1 MARQAGVLRRAQ
13 FRSPLRPLAA
23 HRAVQRRAADRG
35 CLHDGGRGRV
45 IDLSLN
51 EVETLSAKAARG
63 AGFSWGLAEDVGR
76 AARRIAVEDDK
87 WGQAM
92 LSLAEHAQSFE
103 PPSPA
108 RAARWRSG
116 QTDVAIGGPLCPIRT
131 AALLLDEP
139 LPASAMPLTILD
151 VGLPVWLDAM
161 LRRSA
166 MRVARPAGLATRADV
181 VIDNRAETEQPATG
195 RRGAIDD
202 RTLAA
207 LNSFAARTYV
217 PESERSRLRG
227 AGGGRVDD
235 E

>member
-1 MARQAGVLRRAQ
+1 MAAD
-13 FRSPLRPLAA
+13 
-23 HRAVQRRAADRG
+23 RAVQRRAADRG
-35 CLHDGGRGRV
+35 RRHDGGRGRV

-76 AARRIAVEDDK
+76 AARRIAVEADN
-87 WGQAM
+87 WSLAM

-116 QTDVAIGGPLCPIRT
+116 EADIATGRPLCPIRT

-139 LPASAMPLTILD
+139 LPANAMPLTILD

-161 LRRSA
+161 LRCSA
-166 MRVARPAGLATRADV
+166 MGVARPMARAARADV
-181 VIDNRAETEQPATG
+181 VIERRAETEQPATSQ
-195 RRGAIDD
+195 RGGIDE
-202 RTLAA
+202 RMLAA

>member
-1 MARQAGVLRRAQ
+1 M
-13 FRSPLRPLAA
+13 
-23 HRAVQRRAADRG
+23 
-35 CLHDGGRGRV
+35 

-76 AARRIAVEDDK
+76 AARRIAVEADN
-87 WGQAM
+87 WSLAM

-116 QTDVAIGGPLCPIRT
+116 EADIATGRPLCPIRT

-139 LPASAMPLTILD
+139 LPANAMPLTILD

-161 LRRSA
+161 LRCSA
-166 MRVARPAGLATRADV
+166 MGVARPMARAARADV
-181 VIDNRAETEQPATG
+181 VIERRAETEQPATSQ
-195 RRGAIDD
+195 RGGIDE
-202 RTLAA
+202 RMLAA

>member
-1 MARQAGVLRRAQ
+1 MAAD
-13 FRSPLRPLAA
+13 
-23 HRAVQRRAADRG
+23 RAVQRRAADRG
-35 CLHDGGRGRV
+35 RRHDGGRGRV

-76 AARRIAVEDDK
+76 ASRRIAVEDDN

-116 QTDVAIGGPLCPIRT
+116 ETDAATGGPLCPIRT

-139 LPASAMPLTILD
+139 LPANVMPLTILD

-161 LRRSA
+161 LRRSE
-166 MRVARPAGLATRADV
+166 MRIALPAGLATRADV
-181 VIDNRAETEQPATG
+181 VIEHRAETEQPATS
-195 RRGAIDD
+195 RRGAIDE

>member
-1 MARQAGVLRRAQ
+1 M
-13 FRSPLRPLAA
+13 
-23 HRAVQRRAADRG
+23 
-35 CLHDGGRGRV
+35 

-63 AGFSWGLAEDVGR
+63 AGFSWGLAEDIGR
-76 AARRIAVEDDK
+76 AARRIAVEDDN
-87 WGQAM
+87 WGLAM
-92 LSLAEHAQSFE
+92 LNLAERAQSFE
-103 PPSPA
+103 PPDPA

-116 QTDVAIGGPLCPIRT
+116 KIDVATGRPLCPIRT

-139 LPASAMPLTILD
+139 LPANVMPLTILD

-161 LRRSA
+161 LRCST
-166 MRVARPAGLATRADV
+166 MGVARPMARATRADV
-181 VIDNRAETEQPATG
+181 VIERRADTEQPATS